1 MMGLLLGSLVCHT
14 DNSVCEMSEEVKGI
28 RKESG
33 IVNNIQMLVV
43 FSERFYKQSLNLYI
57 TVTYG
62 HKL

>member
-1 MMGLLLGSLVCHT
+1 
-14 DNSVCEMSEEVKGI
+14 MSEEVKGI

-33 IVNNIQMLVV
+33 KVNNIQMLVV

-62 HKL
+62 HKLKRCYSV